1 MRRLLFLLVVGLAA
15 FAAGPAAAAIAVTIT
30 SPASSAHVGDIG
42 SVVPV
47 QITASATSGIYGV
60 QLNVDGQPYPNAATW
75 DSTPTG
81 QYLYEIDWNTTGLT
95 VGTHLLSVTA
105 MDWSVAFPGG
115 ATQESDPISVDVGPA
130 YPTVSLSSPASF
142 TFVHGSSVPVAASFT
157 SSANPP
163 TVQLSADGALLA
175 TTVGSGTATGTW
187 NSTSVPDGSHTLAAS
202 IVDARGK
209 SASASA
215 TVTVDNTPPST
226 FIVSPA
232 PSGFFTGSLA
242 ATAHA
247 SDAHGIASVQFAI
260 DGTPSGGVLTS
271 PDGGSGFNY
280 SSTLSLAS
288 LAAGAHQLTAL
299 ATDMAGNASTT
310 AAVSFSIGATPPS
323 VSIAAPPT
331 NTYAHGTVT
340 VTANV
345 TGGALPDS
353 AQLYVDGM
361 ASGSPDTSS
370 PYSFAWNTTAVSD
383 GSHTLMV
390 KVTDAQSRTAS
401 STVVNQTVDNTA
413 PSTFVI
419 APVAGSFFQGSLPA
433 TAHASDAFGVK
444 SVQFAIDGTLVG
456 SPITGPDGGSG
467 FNYSATLSLT
477 GLANGAHSLASVVID
492 NAGNTSTSAAVSFS
506 IGSGPA
512 TVVVTV
518 PPDWMF
524 ASKTI
529 PVTATVT
536 GGTPPFAATLLVD
549 GVATPVVPTVIG
561 NAYTFAW
568 NTTTLADGTHTIQVS
583 AKDSV
588 NLTSSSPVLHETV
601 DNTLPTAVMYQPTAA
616 NSRNNGPTTF
626 QVHASDAYGVKS
638 VQFTADGLPVG
649 PLLTAPDAGQ
659 SYLYTITFDTSTLTA
674 GSHGIS
680 AAVTDNAGNVSNAP
694 PVTITTGPISYL
706 PVLNYHE
713 INPPGGYSIYDETP
727 AQADAELSYLKT
739 NGYQSVTLEQYQQ
752 WLGGANIG
760 VAKPVLITVDDGIKD
775 EQAWDPILQKYGF
788 KAVMFVITGFA
799 DNTTPGD
806 ADPNNMTWANIQ
818 ALVATGR
825 WQVAFHAG
833 QYGHG
838 DSYADTPPATINLGG
853 GVTLSFPTT
862 CPYFYSCLGTRTTT
876 TGVGR
881 TRKTTSATETPAQA
895 EARIASEVTAGMT
908 ELKSKVPTASS
919 VGWALPFND
928 AGQWTNLY
936 NDPTGTLQSWLPGYM
951 ASKAPV
957 IFTQTDPVT
966 YALASGTVGAL
977 NGFNRRYRFEVH
989 TDTTIAQFGAALADP
1004 GFAR

>member
-1 MRRLLFLLVVGLAA
+1 MRKMLFLLVVGLAA
-15 FAAGPAAAAIAVTIT
+15 IAASPAGAAIEVVIT
-30 SPASSAHVGDIG
+30 SPASSAHVGDVG
-42 SVVPV
+42 AVVPV
-47 QITASATSGIYGV
+47 QITASATSGVYGV
-60 QLNVDGQPYPNAATW
+60 QLNVDGQPYPDAATW

-81 QYLYEIDWNTTGLT
+81 QYLYEIDWNMIGLAA
-95 VGTHLLSVTA
+95 GTHLLSVTA
-105 MDWSVAFPGG
+105 MDWSVAFPEG
-115 ATQESDPISVDVGPA
+115 ATQESDPITVDVGPA
-130 YPTVSLSSPASF
+130 YPTISLSSPAPF
-142 TFVHGSSVPVAASFT
+142 TFVHGSSVPVGASFT
-157 SSANPP
+157 SASNPA
-163 TVQLSADGALLA
+163 TVQLSADGTALSA
-175 TTVGSGTATGTW
+175 TVGSGTATATW
-187 NSTSVPDGSHTLAAS
+187 DSTSVSDGSHPIGAS
-202 IVDARGK
+202 VVDARGK

-226 FIVSPA
+226 FIAVPA
-232 PSGFFTGSLA
+232 ANGFFTGSLA

-260 DGTPSGGVLTS
+260 DGVSAGGVRTS

-288 LAAGAHQLTAL
+288 LASGAHQLTAV
-299 ATDMAGNASTT
+299 ATDMAGNISTT
-310 AAVSFSIGATPPS
+310 AAVSFSIGVTPPT
-323 VSIAAPPT
+323 VSIATPPT

-340 VTANV
+340 VGANV
-345 TGGALPDS
+345 TGGSLPDS
-353 AQLYVDGM
+353 VQLYVDGV
-361 ASGSPDTSS
+361 ASGAPDTSS
-370 PYSFAWNTTAVSD
+370 PYSFAWNTTGVAD

-390 KVTDAQSRTAS
+390 RVTDAQSRTAS
-401 STVVNQTVDNTA
+401 SAVVNQTVDNTA
-413 PSTFVI
+413 PSTFVT
-419 APVAGSFFQGSLPA
+419 APAAGSFFQGSLPA

-456 SPITGPDGGSG
+456 SPITAPDGGSG

-477 GLANGAHSLASVVID
+477 GLANGAHALTSVVTD
-492 NAGNTSTSAAVSFS
+492 NAGNTSTSAAVSFT

-536 GGTPPFAATLLVD
+536 GGSPPFAATLLVD
-549 GVATPVVPTVIG
+549 GVATAVVPTVSG

-568 NTTTLADGTHTIQVS
+568 NTITLADGTHTIQVS
-583 AKDSV
+583 VKDAT
-588 NLTSSSPVLHETV
+588 NLTSSSAVLHETV

-626 QVHASDAYGVKS
+626 QVHASDAFGVKS
-638 VQFTADGLPVG
+638 VQFTADGIPVG
-649 PLLTAPDAGQ
+649 ALLTAPDPGQ

-680 AAVTDNAGNVSNAP
+680 AAVTDNAGNVVSAP
-694 PVTITTGPISYL
+694 PVTITTGTISYI

-727 AQADAELSYLKT
+727 AEADAQLSYLKT

-788 KAVMFVITGFA
+788 TAVMFVVTGFA
-799 DNTTPGD
+799 DNLTPGD
-806 ADPNNMTWANIQ
+806 SDPNNMTWANIQ

-825 WQVAFHAG
+825 WQAAFHAG

-838 DSYADTPPATINLGG
+838 DSYADVPPATINLGG
-853 GVTLSFPTT
+853 GVTLSFPST
-862 CPYFYSCLGTRTTT
+862 CPYFYSCLGTRATT
-876 TGVGR
+876 TGTGAN
-881 TRKTTSATETPAQA
+881 RKTTTAIETPAQA
-895 EARIASEVTAGMT
+895 ETRITNEVNAGMT
-908 ELKSKVPTASS
+908 EIKTKVPTASM
-919 VGWALPFND
+919 VGWAGPFND
-928 AGQWTNLY
+928 EGQWTNLY
-936 NDPTGTLQSWLPGYM
+936 NDGSGTLQSWLPGFM
-951 ASKAPV
+951 ASKFPI

-966 YALASGTVGAL
+966 YAQASGTVGAL

-989 TDTTIAQFGAALADP
+989 TDTTITQFGAALTDL